1 MKKDEVLFKLR
12 SSSPDERY
20 EAAKFLAGEQIPMLE
35 SDLTLSFEKESV
47 GYIKKLFYSSY

>member
-47 GYIKKLFYSSY
+47 GYIKKLFL